1 MSRLVTPWRAFAA
14 VAGLLAL
21 QACAPQQQAAAPAGP
36 RIYAVDLQGGARLCT
51 VPAISLATDR
61 PAETAIVVGNDGGWC
76 GISVSQPG
84 PKPFDA
90 GLVTERPSNG
100 RLNIHT
106 VGSATRID
114 YTPDRGYAGPDAF
127 AVRMVPGGGAL
138 KVAVTVQATEPV
150 ATSAAAPATQ
160 PAAATAPA
168 QPARRSAPRR

>member
-1 MSRLVTPWRAFAA
+1 MIRVATPWRAFAA

-51 VPAISLATDR
+51 VPAVSLATDK
-61 PAETAIVVGNDGGWC
+61 PAEATMVVGNDGGWC

-90 GLVTERPSNG
+90 GLVTERPAHG

-106 VGSATRID
+106 VGNATRID

-127 AVRMVPGGGAL
+127 AVRMVPGGATL
-138 KVAVTVQATEPV
+138 KVAVTVQATEP
-150 ATSAAAPATQ
+150 ATTQAAAPATP
-160 PAAATAPA
+160 PAATPPA